1 MPFVLLTPPPSAE
14 FVALCLRRDAYRA
27 AAQLSAISPSPCQI
41 YWRSKAE
48 EIPVGAHAATA
59 KLPYHQVGLIAS
71 YPPRYYGLRVPL
83 AKGGEVWA
91 EARLTQGYYQMSS
104 SWASTFRW
112 YFGLSIFY
120 LLLLGSSS
128 LLLRRIRARL
138 QTVGQAARQLASGD
152 LTTVCCGDERDPSEV
167 ALLVSRLNE
176 MGAALRARHQ
186 QLSQRRQELEEAS
199 RERNRRLAEVSH
211 DLRTPLTSILGYAQL
226 YQDQGFAPLTIV
238 EAEGKALLTRVG
250 RWLESCRLESGVLEM
265 HLGEAHLH
273 DLLEEAF
280 HLAQQWHPFEA
291 SVELPGKS
299 PVIVADAFLLPR
311 ILARLFLH
319 LNRSQIQLVLR
330 PRQLMVSGSGPGLGE
345 ADPALVSLETCRQLL
360 LRQHILLQLTNERI
374 QLDWESPWSD

>member
-1 MPFVLLTPPPSAE
+1 MVLLTPPPSAD
-14 FVALCLRRDAYRA
+14 FVALCLQRDAYRA
-27 AAQLSAISPSPCQI
+27 AAQLAPISPSPCRI
-41 YWRSKAE
+41 YWRSKPG

-59 KLPYHQVGLIAS
+59 QLPYHQVGLIES
-71 YPPRYYGLRVPL
+71 YPPRYYGVRVPL
-83 AKGGEVWA
+83 DKGGEVWA
-91 EARLTQGYYQMSS
+91 EARLSQGYYQMSS

-138 QTVGQAARQLASGD
+138 QSVSQAARQLASGD
-152 LTTVCCGDERDPSEV
+152 LTTVCSGDERDPSEV
-167 ALLVSRLNE
+167 ALLVARLNE
-176 MGAALRARHQ
+176 MGAALRSRHQ
-186 QLSQRRQELEEAS
+186 QLGQRRQELEEAS

-226 YQDQGFAPLTIV
+226 YHDQGFASLAVV

-265 HLGEAHLH
+265 RLGEVHLH
-273 DLLEEAF
+273 DILEEAF
-280 HLAQQWHPFEA
+280 HLAQQWHALEA
-291 SVELPGKS
+291 SVDLPDKS
-299 PVIVADAFLLPR
+299 PVIVADPILLPR
-311 ILARLFLH
+311 ILARLLVH
-319 LNRSQIQLVLR
+319 LSRSQIHLTLR
-330 PRQLMVSGSGPGLGE
+330 SRQLIVTGSGTGLGE

-360 LRQHILLQLTNERI
+360 LRQHISLQLTAERI